1 MDLEEKKNLTPQPL
15 NHSTQY
21 PKGWWKRVFVFT
33 EHYLVFTAHPASE
46 GKANFICSKFL
57 SPFKMLSMRNSD
69 RRASLGR
76 PEFIEVEKNV
86 RLHITD
92 YGEGSPVVL
101 IHGWPFS
108 DAMYEYQYA
117 ALIKNGFRAIGI
129 TLRGF
134 GQSDK
139 PYGRYSYDV
148 FAEDIKMVLEQ
159 LQIEQA
165 VLGGFSFG
173 GAAIIRFASRYKHE
187 HISKLALFG
196 AAAPCE
202 VRRDDFPY
210 GLPLEVFNS
219 LVELNSVNR
228 PQLVEEFGK
237 LFAATETALP
247 KGIYDWL
254 AHMEFQSTQYTMEQG
269 LLVIRDADLRA
280 DLEKIAVPTA
290 IFHGRLDK
298 LCPFELAEQLH
309 QGIAHS
315 KLVAFENSG
324 HALFLEERQKFND
337 ELIKF
342 VKNPSLLQ
350 DIPLHTAEKVTA

>member
-1 MDLEEKKNLTPQPL
+1 MKN
-15 NHSTQY
+15 
-21 PKGWWKRVFVFT
+21 
-33 EHYLVFTAHPASE
+33 SE
-46 GKANFICSKFL
+46 I
-57 SPFKMLSMRNSD
+57 
-69 RRASLGR
+69 RAALGR

-86 RLHITD
+86 RLHISD
-92 YGEGSPVVL
+92 LGEGSPVVL
-101 IHGWPFS
+101 IHGWPLS

-139 PYGRYSYDV
+139 PYGKYDCDV
-148 FAEDIKMVLEQ
+148 FAEDIKVVLEE
-159 LQIEQA
+159 LRIDNA

-173 GAAIIRFASRYKHE
+173 GATVIRFASKYNNE

-210 GLPLEVFNS
+210 GLPIEILNS
-219 LVELNSVNR
+219 LIELNSTNR
-228 PQLVEEFGK
+228 PQLIEEFGK

-247 KGIYDWL
+247 KNISDWL
-254 AHMEFQSTQYTMEQG
+254 ASIQLQSSQYAMEQG
-269 LLVIRDADLRA
+269 LIMIRDSDLRT
-280 DLEKIAVPTA
+280 DLEKITIPTV
-290 IFHGRLDK
+290 IFHGKLDK

-309 QGIAHS
+309 NGIAYS
-315 KLVAFENSG
+315 KLIAFEKSG
-324 HALFLEERQKFND
+324 HALFLEEREKFND

-342 VKNPSLLQ
+342 IKDQSFSKNFKT
-350 DIPLHTAEKVTA
+350 TAIKETKESVGLETKEKENKI